1 MGQKRKKNMFCLSKT
16 SSFFFFFFLSILSP
30 EGKKKIV
37 QKMGKNGCPIKKKLA
52 NFFSLQSK
60 ACPFSARQERE
71 KGKRIS
77 NKARM

>member
-1 MGQKRKKNMFCLSKT
+1 MFCLSKT
-16 SSFFFFFFLSILSP
+16 SSFFFFFYPFYP
-30 EGKKKIV
+30 RKGKKKIV

-71 KGKRIS
+71 NGKGIS